1 MDGLETMPY
10 SPEVSNYTAAMAN
23 ESAILPSALPLA
35 GSIVPAGIQ
44 MGHWV
49 LPTNVYLLAY
59 LSGAISFWVTTGTF
73 YYLQVVSDRF
83 RPAWE
88 PRGQHGVESWRTAF
102 RKAAW
107 NLHVSLPSFILFCAA
122 ISFKV
127 FAWAGVQDP
136 SQNVRWVGESWT
148 QMLATMGIMA
158 FVDDLVF
165 WTAHWGLHSHPY
177 LFKNI
182 HALHHRYHNPIAPAV
197 FYTHP
202 IDFIASYATE
212 FWVGPLLVYLGVLD
226 VFTVCSYNFAGVA
239 GAVMIH
245 AGVEINVPFTKCD
258 VASFHSFHHKMG
270 DSHYGVWG
278 MVDYLFGTCVDFD
291 RLDSKK
297 MH

>member
-10 SPEVSNYTAAMAN
+10 SPEGSNYTAAMAN

-88 PRGQHGVESWRTAF
+88 PRGQHGVESWRIAF

-148 QMLATMGIMA
+148 QMLVTMGIMA

-202 IDFIASYATE
+202 IDFIASYVRAASCAGSATRE
-212 FWVGPLLVYLGVLD
+212 LIDVCGASLPSGYRVLGRATPCVLGCLGRLHRLLLQFCGGARCLQVTIRNRWYNGGVVLCRSQ
-226 VFTVCSYNFAGVA
+226 V
-239 GAVMIH
+239 
-245 AGVEINVPFTKCD
+245 
-258 VASFHSFHHKMG
+258 
-270 DSHYGVWG
+270 
-278 MVDYLFGTCVDFD
+278 
-291 RLDSKK
+291 R
-297 MH
+297 